1 MNDNTKIKYNLS
13 RMYEYIT
20 DALTICEQNNYN
32 YESIIENM
40 ITKHAVNM
48 CIVQLGEHAARI
60 RDIDSDFYKNEELN
74 LFQIK
79 GMRDRITHSYGDVDY
94 KIVKHV
100 LKHDLPKMKEKV
112 EEMVHEDVLKNPY
125 MLYEQEYEDYINQ
138 LEQDN
143 AMKQCMKRIAART
156 PERKLD
162 KELER

>member
-1 MNDNTKIKYNLS
+1 
-13 RMYEYIT
+13 
-20 DALTICEQNNYN
+20 
-32 YESIIENM
+32 
-40 ITKHAVNM
+40 
-48 CIVQLGEHAARI
+48 
-60 RDIDSDFYKNEELN
+60 
-74 LFQIK
+74 
-79 GMRDRITHSYGDVDY
+79 MRDRITHSYGDVDY
-94 KIVKHV
+94 KIVKPV

-143 AMKQCMKRIAART
+143 AMKKCMERTAARM